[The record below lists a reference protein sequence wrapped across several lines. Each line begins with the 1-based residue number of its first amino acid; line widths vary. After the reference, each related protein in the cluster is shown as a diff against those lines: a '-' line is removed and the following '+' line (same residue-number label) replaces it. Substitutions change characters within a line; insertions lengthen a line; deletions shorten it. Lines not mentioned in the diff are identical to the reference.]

1 MSNEEEVPMLVP
13 AETSESARGMPKSGR
28 WWKTVN
34 KQRHTAIFKDKP
46 LKSSWETKMKKK
58 SDQKAVKLFQEQ
70 IRSKI
75 AEEKAAR
82 IQVRKEQEERRAENE
97 RKGEV
102 VQVITNA
109 AKLKKTKKKQ
119 LRSIQ
124 KRDTN

>member
-1 MSNEEEVPMLVP
+1 MSNEDVAPMLQPV
-13 AETSESARGMPKSGR
+13 ESEERGMPKSGR
-28 WWKTVN
+28 WWKSVN

-58 SDQKAVKLFQEQ
+58 ADQQAVKLLQEQ
-70 IRSKI
+70 IRTKI
-75 AEEKAAR
+75 AEEKAAK
-82 IQVRKEQEERRAENE
+82 IEARKEQEQRRQENE
-97 RKGEV
+97 RKGEI
-102 VQVITNA
+102 VQVITNT